1 MRIAYSYNHLHAEEF
16 LYYRKK
22 DLILEIEKCLN
33 DIDANKYLK
42 ISCDKANLGL
52 IYYDQKALNA
62 VIKDTLTTLG
72 WNEYKTSYY
81 VTSDEQTSKII
92 VKEAD
97 AEVQK
102 QIIIDNGFE
111 PLNSF
116 NQVDFLKERVAVEVQ
131 FGKYFSV
138 AYDLHV
144 KHTFFYLRDDIDVGI
159 EIIPTHRMMLCMDTG
174 VAWFE
179 NEVTNVIREG
189 RNNPSVPIYILGI
202 ESDDHIDTDPCT
214 YTSKE
219 LKEIMSHSDIEK
231 LKTQMKK
238 VKREDTDKWNYQK
251 QKVKEK
257 LDKIKNE
264 MDELNAMY
272 LELKSQGFDDNS
284 REILRLIRKNEK
296 LQQKR
301 DEASDKYYEI
311 EDNPPARLNR
321 IWKIEETLQE

>member
-1 MRIAYSYNHLHAEEF
+1 MRIAFSYNHLHAEEF

-22 DLILEIEKCLN
+22 SLIEEIERCLRN
-33 DIDANKYLK
+33 IDANQYLK

-52 IYYDQKALNA
+52 IYYDQKALNT
-62 VIKDTLTTLG
+62 VIKDILTSSG

-81 VTSDEQTSKII
+81 VTSDEQTSKIV
-92 VKEAD
+92 VKEPD
-97 AEVQK
+97 AEKQK
-102 QIIIDNGFE
+102 KIIVENGFE

-116 NQVDFLKERVAVEVQ
+116 NQVDFMKDRVALEVQ

-159 EIIPTHRMMLCMDTG
+159 EIIPTHNMMLCMDTG

-214 YTSKE
+214 YTNTE
-219 LKEIMSHSDIEK
+219 LECILAHSDIDKLKAQMNKVKAEDINKWENQKKKAKEKVEK
-231 LKTQMKK
+231 LKKDMDRLNDEYDALKK
-238 VKREDTDKWNYQK
+238 NG
-251 QKVKEK
+251 
-257 LDKIKNE
+257 
-264 MDELNAMY
+264 A
-272 LELKSQGFDDNS
+272 DDNS
-284 REILRLIRKNEK
+284 KEIQKLIDKNNKLLEK
-296 LQQKR
+296 R
-301 DEASDKYYEI
+301 NEANDKYYEI
-311 EDNPPARLNR
+311 LDKPPARLNR
-321 IWKIEETLQE
+321 ICKLEEVL